1 MEVTVMAK
9 NKEAVVKEEAAVKT
23 ESTAKEEA
31 VAKKEATAKAAVYL
45 GASIPGTALSYGNIY
60 SNGYPDSIKNLMVAI
75 PEIKPLM
82 IEVSK
87 AVEVKAELKVKGS
100 YASTLYEKLIKKL
113 GGN

>member
-1 MEVTVMAK
+1 MGV
-9 NKEAVVKEEAAVKT
+9 
-23 ESTAKEEA
+23 
-31 VAKKEATAKAAVYL
+31 
-45 GASIPGTALSYGNIY
+45 
-60 SNGYPDSIKNLMVAI
+60 I

-87 AVEVKAELKVKGS
+87 AVEFKAELKVKGS

>member
-1 MEVTVMAK
+1 MAK
-9 NKEAVVKEEAAVKT
+9 NKEATVKAEPTVKAV
-23 ESTAKEEA
+23 
-31 VAKKEATAKAAVYL
+31 VYL
-45 GASIPGTALSYGNIY
+45 GVSIPGTALSYGNIY
-60 SNGYPDSIKNLMVAI
+60 SNGYPDSIKNLMLAI

-87 AVEVKAELKVKGS
+87 AVEFKTELKVKGS